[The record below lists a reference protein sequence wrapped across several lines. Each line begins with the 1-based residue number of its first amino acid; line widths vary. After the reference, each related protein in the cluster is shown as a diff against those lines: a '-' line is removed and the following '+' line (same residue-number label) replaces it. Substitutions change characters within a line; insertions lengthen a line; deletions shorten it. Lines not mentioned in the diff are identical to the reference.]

1 MQYTIKER
9 KSLPESEFLLVL
21 EIKAEEVAAKR
32 ARLLQQM
39 KKDTEFPGFRKGF
52 VPEKMIRERV
62 GEMALWEEAAA
73 DTLSEALAEIFQAEK
88 LDVIGVPRVEARKL
102 APENPAE
109 FKVTVYLYPN
119 LTVPDYKKIA
129 AEKNSKKQEPI
140 TVEEKEIDTVIAE
153 IKKKRESSAGL
164 PGEEGKKDIALTDET
179 VKKFGRFETI
189 SDFRAMVK
197 EGLVSH
203 KEERNREKRRA
214 ELLDTIAEKSHGDMP
229 SILIESE
236 LSLME
241 NELRGQ
247 IEKIGVSFEEY
258 LKEIKKDRDT
268 IRKDWKKDAE
278 RRARLQLAL
287 FQIARAE
294 KLAPAKEE
302 IDAEV
307 RHILEHYKNAS
318 PENARNYIETILTNQ
333 KVLTFLENL

>member
-164 PGEEGKKDIALTDET
+164 PAEEGKKDIALTDET
-179 VKKFGRFETI
+179 VK
-189 SDFRAMVK
+189 
-197 EGLVSH
+197 
-203 KEERNREKRRA
+203 
-214 ELLDTIAEKSHGDMP
+214 
-229 SILIESE
+229 
-236 LSLME
+236 
-241 NELRGQ
+241 
-247 IEKIGVSFEEY
+247 
-258 LKEIKKDRDT
+258 
-268 IRKDWKKDAE
+268 
-278 RRARLQLAL
+278 
-287 FQIARAE
+287 
-294 KLAPAKEE
+294 
-302 IDAEV
+302 
-307 RHILEHYKNAS
+307 
-318 PENARNYIETILTNQ
+318 
-333 KVLTFLENL
+333 